1 MYYPDDSGNS
11 QDKKCVQDC
20 KLGSDLRCG
29 GIIEYVGIT
38 NLYDSVEECCESY
51 FTWLDTDYCVDN
63 SSELLFLHCF
73 IYVLYIWLFMF
84 CSAVFCRFY
93 MYVWGRIIAV
103 GREGKDGL
111 GCLGLFH
118 NHYFWS
124 IHDTHNSHPPSSYI
138 YKILT
143 RLARADTFKIPP
155 VADTASR
162 TQLHARAQNYAVV
175 PPPPQSYTMTLS
187 RVVHHT
193 PEPIRN
199 YANRKVPECYIP
211 TNGSFHH
218 PNVPRIVIPRQQGV
232 VRRRYV

>member
-1 MYYPDDSGNS
+1 MYYLFGFLCFVVLCSVDSI
-11 QDKKCVQDC
+11 C
-20 KLGSDLRCG
+20 
-29 GIIEYVGIT
+29 
-38 NLYDSVEECCESY
+38 
-51 FTWLDTDYCVDN
+51 
-63 SSELLFLHCF
+63 
-73 IYVLYIWLFMF
+73 M
-84 CSAVFCRFY
+84 
-93 MYVWGRIIAV
+93 VWGRVIAV
-103 GREGKDGL
+103 GREGE
-111 GCLGLFH
+111 GCVWDVLVF
-118 NHYFWS
+118 S
-124 IHDTHNSHPPSSYI
+124 IIIILEHSRRTQLSPPFLI
-138 YKILT
+138 HIKILT
-143 RLARADTFKIPP
+143 RLARTDTFKTPP

-175 PPPPQSYTMTLS
+175 PPPPQSYTMTLP